1 MPKRL
6 QADPTTEPGRR
17 HRHDMAALTLTAEN
31 YYDKVLG
38 AWQGKS
44 AGVTLGAG
52 MRGKLTP
59 GRYNYYSPIPGQPV
73 ASPAIDFPLVW
84 LAMLEE
90 CGPEI
95 TPADLAVAWLEH
107 LDYPQD
113 EFGYAALNL
122 RRGVPPPAS
131 GSYANW
137 FRHAT
142 GGIFRADL
150 WAMLAPGAPQVA
162 AAYAY
167 HDAKLDH
174 SEEGIWAT
182 MFLAAVGSAAF
193 FLTDTFTLMT
203 IGLAMIPRTC
213 RTARAVKTALAA
225 AGRGASWLEARESV
239 QHEVGHTNYTD
250 APQNIG
256 FFTIGLLY
264 GMRDFGAALC
274 AACNCGYD
282 AEGIGGALGAILGI
296 RDGSSGLPDD
306 WLRPIGDVVIPG
318 NGLRDFDAP
327 RTLHEVASRTVALG
341 KEIVAARC
349 PDIAIVSEQEAGPAF
364 AFKPE
369 PMQPSGEAR
378 IVPVEREPAEQDAL
392 PEPEVRPAATEA
404 EATPPTASEPSRSAP
419 SGAEPPIARE
429 LPGFVPQQPAFQ
441 PSVAPMPSLPGFVTP
456 QSVAADAAA
465 PMASESGEPAP
476 ELSQDASLGAEMSFL
491 SSEPATEEAQIAPDP
506 AGAIAWADNTLVKPL
521 LVTPPNALLGQ
532 SGDFEA
538 VLDTGDAP
546 AIAYSTPKMLSLT
559 IFNRG
564 EAFSGRIALLAPPG
578 WQVQTPPGLG
588 QRQYVAAHT
597 GIVRLEFT
605 LAVPTDGARIDIANT
620 IALRLAPDD
629 GGIPTE
635 IDFQLMGASCWWTV
649 GAFANFDGE
658 GFDRAFAPEERPG
671 LNEAYVARSSQ
682 QARWE
687 RHSFLEPTLA
697 LEPLFRGGSGVCY
710 GQTLLQSPLA
720 REVRLVAN
728 TNSGVK
734 VWLNGSLVLRRFH
747 REPFRPLLG
756 GGPWAQDVT
765 LRAGGNALS
774 LVCFSPFGGRLTSHA
789 VLLQP
794 VQILDRG
801 SLKTGHSSS
810 SCRPTP

>member
-1 MPKRL
+1 
-6 QADPTTEPGRR
+6 
-17 HRHDMAALTLTAEN
+17 MAALTLTAEN

-52 MRGKLTP
+52 MRGQLTP
-59 GRYNYYSPIPGQPV
+59 GRNNYYSPVPGQPV
-73 ASPAIDFPLVW
+73 ASLALDFPLVW
-84 LAMLEE
+84 LGALEE

-142 GGIFRADL
+142 GGVLRADL

-174 SEEGIWAT
+174 SEEGIWAA

-193 FLTDTFTLMT
+193 FLNDPFTLMT

-239 QHEVGHTNYTD
+239 QHEVGHKNYTD

-264 GMRDFGAALC
+264 GGRDFGAALC

-282 AEGIGGALGAILGI
+282 AEVVGGALGAILGI
-296 RDGSSGLPDD
+296 REGSIGLPDD
-306 WLRPIGDVVIPG
+306 WLRPVGDIVIPG
-318 NGLRDFDAP
+318 NGLRDFDTP
-327 RTLHEVASRTVALG
+327 RTLHEVASRTVAIG

-349 PDIAIVSEQEAGPAF
+349 PDIAIVREQADLAADKHDFDPMPPAGEALRKPIEPDTTEPSSVAEPDLPPSPIADPLPSDADLLSSPPVAAPGLPGEFPAF
-364 AFKPE
+364 
-369 PMQPSGEAR
+369 
-378 IVPVEREPAEQDAL
+378 
-392 PEPEVRPAATEA
+392 
-404 EATPPTASEPSRSAP
+404 TPQE
-419 SGAEPPIARE
+419 
-429 LPGFVPQQPAFQ
+429 PAFQ
-441 PSVAPMPSLPGFVTP
+441 PSVAAPSVTLPGFVTP
-456 QSVAADAAA
+456 QSVASAEPSQSETENQKSEISPSSSPADD
-465 PMASESGEPAP
+465 PLTTQSEIGNQESKI
-476 ELSQDASLGAEMSFL
+476 L
-491 SSEPATEEAQIAPDP
+491 PDP

-521 LVTPPNALLGQ
+521 LVTPPNALIGQ
-532 SGDFEA
+532 VGDFEA

-546 AIAYSTPKMLSLT
+546 VIAYNTPKMLSVA

-578 WQVQTPPGLG
+578 WQVQAPAGLG

-597 GIVRLEFT
+597 GILRLEFT
-605 LAVPTDGARIDIANT
+605 LIVPTDGARIDIANT
-620 IALRLAPDD
+620 VALRLASDD
-629 GGIPTE
+629 GGVPLE

-658 GFDRAFAPEERPG
+658 GFDRAYTPEDRPG

-687 RHSFLEPTLA
+687 RRSFPEPTLD

-710 GQTLLQSPLA
+710 GQTLLQSPTT
-720 REVRLVAN
+720 RDIRLVAN
-728 TNSGVK
+728 SNSGVK
-734 VWLNGSLVLRRFH
+734 VWLNGGLVLRRFH
-747 REPFRPLLG
+747 RETFRPVLG
-756 GGPWAQDVT
+756 DGPWAQDVT
-765 LRAGGNALS
+765 LRAGGN
-774 LVCFSPFGGRLTSHA
+774 
-789 VLLQP
+789 VLLVKWVRGTEP
-794 VQILDRG
+794 YEFSLTLSDRSG
-801 SLKTGHSSS
+801 RGLPEVGNTIW
-810 SCRPTP
+810 

>member
-1 MPKRL
+1 
-6 QADPTTEPGRR
+6 
-17 HRHDMAALTLTAEN
+17 MAALTLTAEN

-52 MRGKLTP
+52 LRGQLTP
-59 GRYNYYSPIPGQPV
+59 GRNNYYSPIPGQPV
-73 ASPAIDFPLVW
+73 ASLALDFPLVW
-84 LAMLEE
+84 LAALEE

-142 GGIFRADL
+142 GGVLRADL
-150 WAMLAPGAPQVA
+150 WSMLAPGAPQAA

-174 SEEGIWAT
+174 SEEGVWAA

-193 FLTDTFTLMT
+193 FLADTFTLLT

-239 QHEVGHTNYTD
+239 QHEVGHKNYTD
-250 APQNIG
+250 APQNLG

-264 GMRDFGAALC
+264 GGRDFGAALC
-274 AACNCGYD
+274 AGCNCGYD
-282 AEGIGGALGAILGI
+282 AEVVGGALGAILGI
-296 RDGSSGLPDD
+296 RDGSIGLPDD
-306 WLRPIGDVVIPG
+306 WLRPIGDIVIAG

-327 RTLHEVASRTVALG
+327 RTLHEVADRTVAIG
-341 KEIVAARC
+341 REIVAARC
-349 PDIAIVSEQEAGPAF
+349 PDIAIVSEQAELPVDPHDFDPMPPA
-364 AFKPE
+364 
-369 PMQPSGEAR
+369 GEALR
-378 IVPVEREPAEQDAL
+378 TPIEPDTT
-392 PEPEVRPAATEA
+392 EPYSPAAPEFS
-404 EATPPTASEPSRSAP
+404 ASEPVDPLPSDAVLLSSPPLSAP
-419 SGAEPPIARE
+419 GLPGE
-429 LPGFVPQQPAFQ
+429 LPGFTPQAPAFQ
-441 PSVAPMPSLPGFVTP
+441 PSVAAPSPALPGFVIP
-456 QSVAADAAA
+456 QSVDAAGSS
-465 PMASESGEPAP
+465 PSEIENQPSEVSPESGSTAESLSVPSELEPQKSTISA
-476 ELSQDASLGAEMSFL
+476 
-491 SSEPATEEAQIAPDP
+491 DP

-521 LVTPPNALLGQ
+521 LVTPPSALLGQ
-532 SGDFEA
+532 AGDFDV

-546 AIAYSTPKMLSLT
+546 VIAYNTPKMLSVA

-564 EAFSGRIALLAPPG
+564 EAFSGRVALLAPPG
-578 WQVQTPPGLG
+578 WQVQAPPGLG
-588 QRQYVAAHT
+588 QRQYIAAHT
-597 GIVRLEFT
+597 GILRLEFT
-605 LAVPTDGARIDIANT
+605 LIVPADGARIDIANT
-620 IALRLAPDD
+620 VALRLAAED
-629 GGIPTE
+629 GGVPAE

-658 GFDRAFAPEERPG
+658 GFDRAYGPEDRPG
-671 LNEAYVARSSQ
+671 VNEAYVARSSQ

-687 RHSFLEPTLA
+687 RHSFPEPTLD

-710 GQTLLQSPLA
+710 GQTLLQSPTT
-720 REVRLVAN
+720 RDIRLVAN
-728 TNSGVK
+728 SNSGVK
-734 VWLNGSLVLRRFH
+734 VWLNGALVLRRHH
-747 REPFRPLLG
+747 RETFRPILG
-756 GGPWAQDVT
+756 SGPWAQDVT
-765 LRAGGNALS
+765 LRAGANGLLIKWVRGTEPYEFSLTFSDRSGRGLPEVGN
-774 LVCFSPFGGRLTSHA
+774 T
-789 VLLQP
+789 
-794 VQILDRG
+794 
-801 SLKTGHSSS
+801 TW
-810 SCRPTP
+810 

>member
-1 MPKRL
+1 
-6 QADPTTEPGRR
+6 
-17 HRHDMAALTLTAEN
+17 MAALTLTAEN

-52 MRGKLTP
+52 LRGQLTP

-73 ASPAIDFPLVW
+73 ASIALDFPLVW
-84 LAMLEE
+84 LGVLEE
-90 CGPEI
+90 CGPDI
-95 TPADLAVAWLEH
+95 TPADLALGWLEH

-131 GSYANW
+131 GAYANW

-142 GGIFRADL
+142 GGVMRADL

-174 SEEGIWAT
+174 SEEGVWAA

-193 FLTDTFTLMT
+193 FLSDAFTLLT

-239 QHEVGHTNYTD
+239 QHEVGHKNYTD

-264 GMRDFGAALC
+264 GGRDFGAGLC

-282 AEGIGGALGAILGI
+282 AEVVGGALGAILGI
-296 RDGSSGLPDD
+296 REGSIGLPDN
-306 WLRPIGDVVIPG
+306 WLRPIGDIVIAG

-349 PDIAIVSEQEAGPAF
+349 PDIAIVSGSSDPVAFTSNFDPQPPAGAAIRRPIA
-364 AFKPE
+364 PE
-369 PMQPSGEAR
+369 TSDPLALTDP
-378 IVPVEREPAEQDAL
+378 ERAALPWPGEPAPDAL
-392 PEPEVRPAATEA
+392 SVSPAPI
-404 EATPPTASEPSRSAP
+404 ATPSSA
-419 SGAEPPIARE
+419 EN
-429 LPGFVPQQPAFQ
+429 LPGFTPQAPAFQ
-441 PSVAPMPSLPGFVTP
+441 PSVAAPAPTLPGFVTAQP
-456 QSVAADAAA
+456 IDSTE
-465 PMASESGEPAP
+465 PKPSELEGQTTETSP
-476 ELSQDASLGAEMSFL
+476 ELLPTDEALLTPSDIETQPSSLA
-491 SSEPATEEAQIAPDP
+491 PVAPDP
-506 AGAIAWADNTLVKPL
+506 AGAIAWADSTLVKPL
-521 LVTPPNALLGQ
+521 LVTPPNALIGQ
-532 SGDFEA
+532 AGDFEV

-546 AIAYSTPKMLSLT
+546 AIAYNTPKMLSLA

-564 EAFSGRIALLAPPG
+564 EAFSGRVALLAPPG
-578 WQVQTPPGLG
+578 WQVQAPAGLG

-597 GIVRLEFT
+597 GILRLEFT
-605 LAVPTDGARIDIANT
+605 LNVPIDGARIDIANT
-620 IALRLAPDD
+620 VALRLAPDD
-629 GGIPTE
+629 GSVPVE
-635 IDFQLMGASCWWTV
+635 IDFQIMGASCWWTV

-658 GFDRAFAPEERPG
+658 GFDRAYAPEDRPG
-671 LNEAYVARSSQ
+671 LNESYVARSSQ

-687 RHSFLEPTLA
+687 RHSFLEPTLD
-697 LEPLFRGGSGVCY
+697 LEPLFRGGGGVCY
-710 GQTLLQSPLA
+710 GQTLLQSPTA
-720 REVRLVAN
+720 RDVRLVAN
-728 TNSGVK
+728 SNSGVK
-734 VWLNGSLVLRRFH
+734 VWLNGALVLRRHH
-747 REPFRPLLG
+747 RETFRPVLG
-756 GGPWAQDVT
+756 EGPWAQEVT
-765 LRAGGNALS
+765 LRAGANALLVKWVRGTEPYEFS
-774 LVCFSPFGGRLTSHA
+774 LTVSDRSGRGLPEVGNTMW
-789 VLLQP
+789 
-794 VQILDRG
+794 
-801 SLKTGHSSS
+801 
-810 SCRPTP
+810 

>member
-1 MPKRL
+1 
-6 QADPTTEPGRR
+6 
-17 HRHDMAALTLTAEN
+17 MAALTLTAEN

-44 AGVTLGAG
+44 AGVTLGSG
-52 MRGKLTP
+52 MRGHLTP
-59 GRYNYYSPIPGQPV
+59 GRYNYYSPVPGQPV
-73 ASPAIDFPLVW
+73 ASPALDFPLVW
-84 LAMLEE
+84 LAALEE
-90 CGPEI
+90 CGAEI
-95 TPADLAVAWLEH
+95 APADLAVAWLEH

-142 GGIFRADL
+142 GGVLRADL

-174 SEEGIWAT
+174 SEEGVWAA
-182 MFLAAVGSAAF
+182 MFVAAVGSAAF
-193 FLTDTFTLMT
+193 FLSDSFTLLT

-239 QHEVGHTNYTD
+239 QHEVGHKNYTD

-282 AEGIGGALGAILGI
+282 AEAVGGALGAILGI
-296 RDGSSGLPDD
+296 RDGSIGLPDD
-306 WLRPIGDVVIPG
+306 WLRPVGDVIIPG

-327 RTLHEVASRTVALG
+327 RTLHEAASRTVAIG

-349 PDIAIVSEQEAGPAF
+349 PDIAIVSESGALPAF
-364 AFKPE
+364 
-369 PMQPSGEAR
+369 PSGFDPMPPAGAVR
-378 IVPVEREPAEQDAL
+378 IAPIAPDTTAELLPL
-392 PEPEVRPAATEA
+392 PEPEISAAQGGEEA
-404 EATPPTASEPSRSAP
+404 SGNAP
-419 SGAEPPIARE
+419 LSGAVPSSAALPPLSGE
-429 LPGFVPQQPAFQ
+429 LPGFTPQAPVFQ
-441 PSVAPMPSLPGFVTP
+441 PSVAAPAPSLPGFVTP
-456 QSVAADAAA
+456 QSVAAVELTPMSAAVG
-465 PMASESGEPAP
+465 EEGSGIS
-476 ELSQDASLGAEMSFL
+476 LDASAGKEGPSARSEM
-491 SSEPATEEAQIAPDP
+491 ETVPPQIAPDP
-506 AGAIAWADNTLVKPL
+506 VSAIAWTDTSLVKPL
-521 LVTPPNALLGQ
+521 LVIPPNALIGQ
-532 SGDFEA
+532 SGDFEV

-546 AIAYSTPKMLSLT
+546 AVAYNTSKLLSFA

-564 EAFSGRIALLAPPG
+564 EAFSGRIALLAPSG
-578 WQVQTPPGLG
+578 WQVLAPPGLG

-597 GIVRLEFT
+597 GILRLEFT
-605 LAVPTDGARIDIANT
+605 LAVPNEGARIDIANT
-620 IALRLAPDD
+620 ISLRLAPDD

-658 GFDRAFAPEERPG
+658 GFDRAFGPEERPG
-671 LNEAYVARSSQ
+671 LSEAYVARSSQ

-687 RHSFLEPTLA
+687 RHSFLEPTLD
-697 LEPLFRGGSGVCY
+697 LEPLFRGGPGVCY
-710 GQTLLQSPLA
+710 GQTLLQSPTA
-720 REVRLVAN
+720 RDIRLVAN

-747 REPFRPLLG
+747 RETFRPVLG
-756 GGPWAQDVT
+756 DGPWAQDVT
-765 LRAGGNALS
+765 LRAGGNALLLKWVRGTEPYEFS
-774 LVCFSPFGGRLTSHA
+774 LTASDRAGRGLPEVGNTMW
-789 VLLQP
+789 
-794 VQILDRG
+794 
-801 SLKTGHSSS
+801 
-810 SCRPTP
+810 